1 MSLLERSSGDV
12 NVPLN
17 EAQTRAILL
26 DIEGTT
32 TPKEFVYQTLFPY
45 ARDHLKD
52 FLREH
57 WSSPDVSADIEA
69 LRHEHLIDVEQA
81 FSPPRWRDEPVDSA
95 MESAADYACWLMD
108 RDRKSTALKSLQGK
122 IWELGYQRR
131 ELRGEVYDDLP
142 SAFSRWCRQ
151 KRDICI
157 FSSGSVL
164 AQKLLF
170 SHTAFGDLTIY
181 IRQYFDTNTGRK
193 TDKESYSRIAS
204 ALGRPPADILFVSDA
219 IPELD
224 AAKLA
229 SMATVLC
236 VRPGG
241 VRPSSCA
248 HQIIQTFDQIRPGDD
263 PTC

>member
-81 FSPPRWRDEPVDSA
+81 FNPPRWRDDPVDSA
-95 MESAADYACWLMD
+95 MESAWDYACWLMD

-122 IWELGYQRR
+122 IWEQGFRSGTLKGDVYSDVAPAFTRWRQQGRR
-131 ELRGEVYDDLP
+131 I
-142 SAFSRWCRQ
+142 A
-151 KRDICI
+151 I

-170 SHTAFGDLTIY
+170 AHSAAGDLSLY
-181 IRQYFDTNTGRK
+181 IEAYFDTNTGPKREPLSYRK
-193 TDKESYSRIAS
+193 IAS
-204 ALGRPPADILFVSDA
+204 ALQLPPDQILFVSDVPA
-219 IPELD
+219 ELD
-224 AAKLA
+224 AAHTARMNTAHSL
-229 SMATVLC
+229 
-236 VRPGG
+236 RPG
-241 VRPSSCA
+241 VPPQPTLAHPSLE
-248 HQIIQTFDQIRPGDD
+248 TFNQLFPESSG
-263 PTC
+263 